1 MNDLSSQF
9 EKNHTILI
17 VDDDPICLRILQSH
31 LEDAGYKTVL
41 ASNGREAWE
50 KLTKSG
56 INFSVILADRVMLD
70 IGGIELLKKV
80 KASPA
85 LRHIPVIMVTSEAD
99 RTEVIDAVKFGVF
112 DFVYK
117 PLDSEILLPL
127 VMRAITHVNQ

>member
-1 MNDLSSQF
+1 MSASAHL

-17 VDDDPICLRILQSH
+17 VDDDPICLRVLQAH
-31 LEDAGYKTVL
+31 LQDAGYKTIL
-41 ASNGREAWE
+41 AGNGREAWE
-50 KLTKSG
+50 KLTGSH

-70 IGGIELLKKV
+70 IDGIELLKKV

-85 LRHIPVIMVTSEAD
+85 LRHIPVIMVTGEAD
-99 RTEVIDAVKFGVF
+99 RKEVIDAVKFGVF

-127 VMRAITHVNQ
+127 VARAISHVDA